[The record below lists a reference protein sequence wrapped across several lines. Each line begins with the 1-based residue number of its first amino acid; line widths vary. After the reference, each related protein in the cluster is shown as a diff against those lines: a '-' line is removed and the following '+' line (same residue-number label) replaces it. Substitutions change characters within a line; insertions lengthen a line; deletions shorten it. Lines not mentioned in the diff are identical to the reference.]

1 MQENERGQSFAQF
14 DIKEFLTY
22 VFHLK
27 FVIIAIV
34 CTALVVSFIYT
45 KFFCT
50 PSYTAIAK
58 VHILDNESAQQSTSE
73 YSISTYLT
81 RDYTI
86 LVTERVVLDKV
97 IERLDLKM
105 SYQGLKGCISTNN
118 PVNSRIIEVS
128 VTTSDP
134 KNSMQIANSVCAVSQ
149 EVMYDLLGSDRV
161 NIVSAAEK
169 PLRPSSPNLRT
180 NLIWGFMAGV
190 ALSFIIVVF
199 YHYRNDKIN
208 GADDVQKYLE
218 MCTLATIP
226 YNPKNLKSDTKRRK
240 VKS

>member
-1 MQENERGQSFAQF
+1 MQENERGQSFVQF

-22 VFHLK
+22 VIHFK
-27 FVIIAIV
+27 FVIITIV
-34 CTALVVSFIYT
+34 CVMLLLSFVYT
-45 KFFCT
+45 KFLCT
-50 PSYTAIAK
+50 PMYTAVAK
-58 VHILDNESAQQSTSE
+58 VHILDNESAQVDTSE

-86 LVTERVVLDKV
+86 LVTERIVLDKV

-105 SYQGLKGCISTNN
+105 SYQSLKGCVYTGN
-118 PVNSRIIEVS
+118 PQSSRIIEIS
-128 VTTSDP
+128 VVTSDP
-134 KNSMQIANSVCAVSQ
+134 KLSMQIANTVCSVSQ

-169 PLRPSSPNLRT
+169 PTSPSSPNLRA
-180 NLIWGFMAGV
+180 NLIYGLLVSLIF
-190 ALSFIIVVF
+190 SFIVIMIL
-199 YHYRNDKIN
+199 HYRNDKIN
-208 GADDVQKYLE
+208 GSEDVQKYLE